1 MEESSTE
8 KRKKGDKTHTLCT
21 VTTGAW
27 GGKKWNLHLLGIR
40 IGWIK
45 KSFTSCDKNQKIMFN
60 VKL

>member
-27 GGKKWNLHLLGIR
+27 GGEKVELAF
-40 IGWIK
+40 IGH
-45 KSFTSCDKNQKIMFN
+45 
-60 VKL
+60 

>member
-1 MEESSTE
+1 MEESNTE

-21 VTTGAW
+21 VTAGAW
-27 GGKKWNLHLLGIR
+27 GGEVELLGIR